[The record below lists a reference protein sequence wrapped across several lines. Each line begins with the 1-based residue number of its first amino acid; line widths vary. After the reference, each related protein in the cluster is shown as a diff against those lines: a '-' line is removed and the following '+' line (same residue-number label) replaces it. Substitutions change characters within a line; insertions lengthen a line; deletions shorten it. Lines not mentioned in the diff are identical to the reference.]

1 MRNIARSSKFGL
13 RVDFKKSHG
22 SYLFDKNSN
31 REFLDLFG
39 MYASLPLGYNH
50 PIFKTKD
57 FLEEYNT
64 VASFKINNCEFM
76 SDETLAFDEI
86 FSTFAGRGVFKH
98 FHYSCTGALAVEAAI
113 KVCIEHRGHED
124 PKILSFNNSFHGIN
138 SYGGFVT
145 SRFSGVDVRLSGFPE
160 VFSVKIDCD
169 LAQVEEQILKHEI
182 TCVLVEP
189 IQCSAGDIHHSR
201 AFYNGLSRLC
211 KEHGIPLVFDEIQV
225 GFGGTGKLW
234 YYEHLDIVP
243 DIVIFGKKTQL
254 SGIMVRE
261 ELGSI
266 FAPEKSVRLEVTWD
280 GDATDMVR
288 CKHIMK
294 AYKQYNILEN
304 VNRQSK
310 RLISG
315 LKDIKIIE
323 NLRNSGLIIGFDL
336 TNRNSRDIMLKELY
350 EHGLICNSTGAKSIR
365 LRPNLAITDK
375 EVDAALEI
383 FRYINSNWSQ
393 NVN

>member
-13 RVDFKKSHG
+13 KVDFKKSHG

-50 PIFKTKD
+50 PIFKTKE
-57 FLEEYNT
+57 FLEEYNNI
-64 VASFKINNCEFM
+64 ASFKINNCEFV
-76 SDETLAFDEI
+76 SDETLEFDQL
-86 FSTFAGRGVFKH
+86 FSSFAGRGIFKH

-113 KVCIEHRGHED
+113 KTCIEHRGHEN
-124 PKILSFNNSFHGIN
+124 PRILSFNNSFHGIN

-145 SRFSGVDVRLSGFPE
+145 SRFSGADVRLNGFPE
-160 VFSVKIDCD
+160 VFSVKVDCD

-189 IQCSAGDIHHSR
+189 IQCSAGDIYHSQ
-201 AFYNGLSRLC
+201 AFFKGLSRLC
-211 KEHGIPLVFDEIQV
+211 KEHGVPLVFDEIQI

-234 YYEHLDIVP
+234 YYEHLDVVP

-261 ELGSI
+261 EFGSI
-266 FAPEKSVRLEVTWD
+266 FAPGKGVRLEVTWD

-294 AYKQYNILEN
+294 AYKEYNILEN
-304 VNRQSK
+304 VNNQSEK
-310 RLISG
+310 LLSG
-315 LKDIKIIE
+315 LKDIKMIE

-336 TNRNSRDIMLKELY
+336 TNREIRDIMIEELY
-350 EHGLICNSTGAKSIR
+350 KHRLICNSTGSKSIR
-365 LRPNLAITDK
+365 LRPNLAITGE

-383 FRYINSNWSQ
+383 FRFIDDNWRQ